1 MPKKMNKRTI
11 SNLLMEQA
19 KDCLSL
25 AIKQRELGDI
35 NKEVQ
40 IAINIHLLLGI
51 ILEGIINEIG
61 ENCLDAWTLK
71 ELEKGSTPLKWR
83 MISGLKNG
91 FNPSSEPMQTIREIQ
106 KIRNKIAHP
115 KSENQETDTIVISE
129 IGEIKRHLNDEDL
142 LPAGD
147 LKLYIGF
154 EKLVAEYNARISLF
168 NMIRV
173 LKAIIEIKELLKLD
187 DKFEWSLLM
196 LKEISEIKIVKNE
209 FDK

>member
-1 MPKKMNKRTI
+1 MNKRTI